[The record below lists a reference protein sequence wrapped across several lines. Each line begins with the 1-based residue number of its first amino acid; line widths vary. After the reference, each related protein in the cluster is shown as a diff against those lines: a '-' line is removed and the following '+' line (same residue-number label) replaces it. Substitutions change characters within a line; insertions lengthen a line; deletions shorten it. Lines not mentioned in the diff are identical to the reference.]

1 MSAFDVPS
9 DALVI
14 LIGAAGS
21 GKSTLA
27 ERHFPADAVLSS
39 DEYREA
45 VSGDAN
51 DQSATDE
58 AFERLE
64 ATLERRLRA
73 GQLTVVD
80 ATNVQTWAR
89 KRLLRVARANG
100 RQTVAIV
107 LAIPVEVSLDRN
119 AARPGRHVPPGV
131 VRRQDRDLRRSLARL
146 ADEGYASVLVLS
158 DPDEVDAVSIR
169 TQRNVP
175 KERHPTL

>member
-1 MSAFDVPS
+1 MTALDIPS

-27 ERHFPADAVLSS
+27 ARHFPAEAILSS
-39 DEYREA
+39 DAYREA
-45 VSGDAN
+45 VAGDAS

-58 AFERLE
+58 AFEQLEVDLEQRLQVG
-64 ATLERRLRA
+64 A
-73 GQLTVVD
+73 LTVVD
-80 ATNVQTWAR
+80 ATNVQPWAR
-89 KRLLRVARANG
+89 KRLLRVARRHG
-100 RQTVAIV
+100 RPAVAIA
-107 LAIPVEVSLDRN
+107 LAIPVEMSLERS
-119 AARPGRHVPPGV
+119 AARSGRRVPTAA

-146 ADEGYASVLVLS
+146 GDEGYVSVLVLFN
-158 DPDEVDAVSIR
+158 PDQVDAFSVR

>member
-1 MSAFDVPS
+1 VSTLEVAS

-14 LIGAAGS
+14 LVGAAGS

-27 ERHFPADAVLSS
+27 ERHFPAHAVLSS
-39 DEYREA
+39 DAYREA

-64 ATLERRLRA
+64 TDLDRRLRA
-73 GQLTVVD
+73 GELTVVD
-80 ATNVQTWAR
+80 ATNVQPWAR
-89 KRLLRVARANG
+89 QRLLRVARANG
-100 RQTVAIV
+100 RPAVAIV

-119 AARPGRHVPPGV
+119 AARPGRRVPPGV
-131 VRRQDRDLRRSLARL
+131 VRRQDRDLRRSLAQF
-146 ADEGYASVLVLS
+146 ADEGYVSVLVLS
-158 DPDEVDAVSIR
+158 DPDEVEAVSIR

>member
-1 MSAFDVPS
+1 VTAVDIPS
-9 DALVI
+9 DALVV
-14 LIGAAGS
+14 LIGASGS

-27 ERHFPADAVLSS
+27 VRHFPAEAILSS
-39 DEYREA
+39 DAYREV
-45 VSGDAN
+45 VSGDAS

-64 ATLERRLRA
+64 ADLDHRLGV

-89 KRLLRVARANG
+89 RRLLRVARMHG
-100 RQTVAIV
+100 RPTIAIV
-107 LAIPVEVSLDRN
+107 LAIPVQVSLDRN
-119 AARPGRHVPPGV
+119 SVRPGRRVPPGV
-131 VRRQDRDLRRSLARL
+131 VRRQDRDLRRSLAHL
-146 ADEGYASVLVLS
+146 GEEGYESVLVLS

>member
-1 MSAFDVPS
+1 VTALDIPS

-21 GKSTLA
+21 GKSSLA
-27 ERHFPADAVLSS
+27 KRHFPAEAILSS
-39 DEYREA
+39 DAYREA
-45 VSGDAN
+45 ISGDAS

-64 ATLERRLRA
+64 ADLHQRLGA
-73 GQLTVVD
+73 GGLTVVD

-89 KRLLRVARANG
+89 RQLLRVARVHG
-100 RQTVAIV
+100 RPTIAIV
-107 LAIPVEVSLDRN
+107 LAIPVQVSLDRN
-119 AARPGRHVPPGV
+119 SVRPGRRVPPGV

-146 ADEGYASVLVLS
+146 GEEGHASVLVLS